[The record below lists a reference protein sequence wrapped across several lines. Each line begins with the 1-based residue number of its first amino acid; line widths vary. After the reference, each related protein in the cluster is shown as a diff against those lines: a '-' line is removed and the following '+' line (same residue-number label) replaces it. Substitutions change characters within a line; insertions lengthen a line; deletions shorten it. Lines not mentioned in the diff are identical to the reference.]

1 MRPFRCQRACIAA
14 LTLLLGACALPPRQS
29 GIDAVDTLVA
39 ARTGA
44 GVRTPAGVR
53 DAAALDAEI
62 SALRSGELTL
72 ARAVSLALINN
83 PRVRGEYAALG
94 IARGDLIAASRP
106 SNPRLSVLRERED
119 GSRSYTQSVSRNF
132 TEGLLLGARTRIGQV
147 EYERVQRLVADAV
160 LRLAAEVE
168 VAWFEA
174 VGADQ
179 VAAMRAAIAKAAG
192 LSAELAGRFHAAG
205 NLPRLE
211 LLVEQG
217 AASQAQ
223 IEARLA
229 AAQARAARSRLQA
242 LLGLPASAPL
252 QLPGQ
257 LAAPL
262 PAALDAAALVQ
273 AARTQRVDHA
283 AVERERALRADTLE
297 LARKWR
303 WLGSLELGVE
313 RETEGGDVRVRGL
326 EASIEL
332 PIFHQGQAAIVR
344 AEAELEAADARL
356 AELALAIEH
365 EVSVAAD
372 RVETLRQLT
381 DDYRQTLLPQRE
393 GIVEGTQREY
403 NFMFTGAFELL
414 RARQEQYAAYQEYLE
429 TVRDYWIARAEL
441 RRAVGGR
448 LPGDEAEPEPTVGV
462 EAVVPRAG
470 AASEHDHS
478 HEHSER

>member
-1 MRPFRCQRACIAA
+1 MSSHSLRSLP
-14 LTLLLGACALPPRQS
+14 LTLATILLAACALPPRQP
-29 GIDAVDTLVA
+29 GIDAVDALVA
-39 ARTGA
+39 ERAGP
-44 GVRTPAGVR
+44 GVRVPAGER
-53 DAAALDAEI
+53 DAAALDAEVA
-62 SALRSGELTL
+62 ALRVGELTL

-83 PRVRGEYAALG
+83 PRVRAEYASLG
-94 IARGDLIAASRP
+94 LARGDLIAASRP
-106 SNPRLSVLRERED
+106 SNPRLSVLRERSD
-119 GSRSYTQSVSRNF
+119 GDRSYTQSVSRDF
-132 TEGLLLGARTRIGQV
+132 TEVLLLGARTRIGEG
-147 EYERVQRLVADAV
+147 EYARVQRLVADAV

-174 VGADQ
+174 VGAGQ

-192 LSAELAGRFHAAG
+192 LSAELAGRLHAAG

-217 AASQAQ
+217 AASQAR
-223 IEARLA
+223 IESRRAEA
-229 AAQARAARSRLQA
+229 DARAARSRLQA

-252 QLPGQ
+252 QLAAQ

-262 PAALDAAALVQ
+262 PATLDAPALAQ
-273 AARTQRVDHA
+273 AARTQRVDLA
-283 AVERERALRADTLE
+283 ALARERALRADALD

-313 RETEGGDVRVRGL
+313 RETEDGDVRVRGL
-326 EASIEL
+326 EASIEV

-356 AELALAIEH
+356 AELAIAIEH
-365 EVSVAAD
+365 EVTIAAD
-372 RVETLRQLT
+372 RVESLRQLV

-393 GIVEGTQREY
+393 GIVDGTQREY

-414 RARQEQYAAYQEYLE
+414 RAKQEQYAAYQEYLE

-462 EAVVPRAG
+462 EAVLPRAG
-470 AASEHDHS
+470 ASSEHDHH
-478 HEHSER
+478 HERSEK